1 MLTDPAP
8 YSDPDN
14 GKKPAYKWKDSHPIP
29 KYRINDPHKA
39 HPNQQSEAL
48 KQGRKRELNM
58 IELFVRA
65 LEEMDARGLGEDLG
79 LPLEA
84 RHNGDPPKY
93 SKHDPLNGKKPSYKR
108 KDPYPIPKYRIND
121 PYKARPEQQSKASKQ
136 GRKRELDIEVLGRD
150 IFDWDD
156 LE

>member
-29 KYRINDPHKA
+29 KYRINDP
-39 HPNQQSEAL
+39 
-48 KQGRKRELNM
+48 
-58 IELFVRA
+58 
-65 LEEMDARGLGEDLG
+65 
-79 LPLEA
+79 
-84 RHNGDPPKY
+84 
-93 SKHDPLNGKKPSYKR
+93 YKVH
-108 KDPYPIPKYRIND
+108 
-121 PYKARPEQQSKASKQ
+121 PEQQSKASKQ